1 MVLID
6 ILTIL
11 QSDSELQSLLEGT
24 TEDKKIYGFST
35 TKLKSIVYDYVD
47 LTSNKIVG
55 QARLTL
61 TINTL
66 KVDYSLNMQIISKV
80 KQLLLTLGDKQLNN
94 DILTVEQNGGG
105 MLENQE
111 ASTIHNK
118 IIFTIKYK
126 ERN

>member
-1 MVLID
+1 MILTD
-6 ILTIL
+6 ILNIL
-11 QSDSELQSLLEGT
+11 ESDSELQSLLEGT
-24 TEDKKIYGFST
+24 TTDKKIYGFGT
-35 TKLKSIVYDYVD
+35 TELNSIVYDYVD
-47 LTSNKIVG
+47 LTSNKIIG

-66 KVDYSLNMQIISKV
+66 KVDYDLNLEIVSKV
-80 KQLLLTLGDKQLNN
+80 KQLLLTLADEKLNN

-111 ASTIHNK
+111 TSTIHNK

>member
-111 ASTIHNK
+111 TSTIHNK